1 MNSAVTIISLFFIL
15 IGIAITYF
23 AQLPILGAAFI
34 LLGIILGLTLRTCA
48 EWERA
53 VVLRLGRFA
62 GIRGPGLYFLIPAFE
77 TVYTVVDTRRQSTRI
92 SAEDTL
98 TADAVTVTMDSI
110 MFWRVQ
116 DVKRAATELIDYR
129 NMIAQVAQTSLREVI
144 SATTLNNI
152 LANREEMDDKLQALI
167 RRKSDG
173 WGIGDIAVEIR
184 DVRIPPELNDAMSRN
199 AQAEKEKQARV
210 TLASA
215 EVAIAEQIA
224 AASHIYANNPVALQ
238 IRQMSL
244 IYDMNK
250 DRGTTILVPT
260 GMANALGA
268 SIALNV
274 GNPNAPAPVV
284 MPPPPN
290 KRGDD
295 DRRIKSYEYL
305 CASIAPNKPAYQG
318 GKHDHEQRQAVG
330 GKWILA
336 HT

>member
-1 MNSAVTIISLFFIL
+1 MNSAVTIIALFFIM
-15 IGIAITYF
+15 
-23 AQLPILGAAFI
+23 LGAAFGYFTQSFVI
-34 LLGIILGLTLRTCA
+34 GGVLIAIGIILGLTLRTAA
-48 EWERA
+48 EWERS

-77 TVYTVVDTRRQSTRI
+77 TVYVVVDTRRQSTRI

-98 TADAVTVTMDSI
+98 TADAVSVTMDSI

-116 DVKRAATELIDYR
+116 DVKRAATELTDYR
-129 NMIAQVAQTSLREVI
+129 GMIAQVAQTSLREVI
-144 SATTLNNI
+144 SATTLNDI
-152 LANREEMDDKLQALI
+152 LSNREQMDEKLQALI

-184 DVRIPPELNDAMSRN
+184 DVKIPPELNDAMSRN

-224 AASHIYANNPVALQ
+224 DASRIYENNPVALQ
-238 IRQMSL
+238 IRQMGL

-250 DRGTTILVPT
+250 DRGVTILVPT
-260 GMANALGA
+260 DMANALGA

-274 GNPNAPAPVV
+274 NNPDRPRPVATPFT
-284 MPPPPN
+284 PPQ
-290 KRGDD
+290 
-295 DRRIKSYEYL
+295 
-305 CASIAPNKPAYQG
+305 ASVPKA
-318 GKHDHEQRQAVG
+318 
-330 GKWILA
+330 
-336 HT
+336 

>member
-1 MNSAVTIISLFFIL
+1 MNSAVTLIAGIFIL
-15 IGIAITYF
+15 IGAAVTYVTQNPF
-23 AQLPILGAAFI
+23 LGGIFI
-34 LLGIILGLTLRTCA
+34 LLGFIIALTLRTAA

-62 GIRGPGLYFLIPAFE
+62 GIRGPGLYVLIPAIE
-77 TVYTVVDTRRQSTRI
+77 TVYVVVDTRRQSTRI

-98 TADAVTVTMDSI
+98 TADAVSVTMDSI

-116 DVKRAATELIDYR
+116 DVKLAATELTDYR

-144 SATTLNNI
+144 SATTLNDI
-152 LANREEMDDKLQALI
+152 LSNREEMDEKLQSLI
-167 RRKSDG
+167 RKKSSG

-184 DVRIPPELNDAMSRN
+184 DVKIPPELNDAMSRN

-224 AASHIYANNPVALQ
+224 SASTIYAHNPVALQ
-238 IRQMSL
+238 IRQMGL

-250 DRGTTILVPT
+250 DRGVTILVPT
-260 GMANALGA
+260 DMANALGA

-274 GNPNAPAPVV
+274 PTQAPPQPTIYT
-284 MPPPPN
+284 PPP
-290 KRGDD
+290 
-295 DRRIKSYEYL
+295 
-305 CASIAPNKPAYQG
+305 ASVPRA
-318 GKHDHEQRQAVG
+318 
-330 GKWILA
+330 
-336 HT
+336 

>member
-1 MNSAVTIISLFFIL
+1 MNSAVIIIAV
-15 IGIAITYF
+15 IVIAIGV
-23 AQLPILGAAFI
+23 AVGQLLGQPVIGGVII
-34 LLGIILGLTLRTCA
+34 LLGIVLALTLRTAA

-77 TVYTVVDTRRQSTRI
+77 SVYATIDTRRQSTRI

-98 TADAVTVTMDSI
+98 TSDAVSVTMDSI

-116 DVKRAATELIDYR
+116 DVKRAATELSDYR
-129 NMIAQVAQTSLREVI
+129 GMIAQIAQTSLREVI
-144 SATTLNNI
+144 SATTLNDI
-152 LANREEMDDKLQALI
+152 LSEREAMDAKLREYI
-167 RRKSDG
+167 TRKSAG

-215 EVAIAEQIA
+215 EVAIAQQIA
-224 AASHIYANNPVALQ
+224 AASQIYAENPVALQ
-238 IRQMSL
+238 IRQMGL

-250 DRGTTILVPT
+250 DRGVTILVPT
-260 GMANALGA
+260 DMANALGA

-274 GNPNAPAPVV
+274 NNPNTSRPAPTPFTPSAGSV
-284 MPPPPN
+284 P
-290 KRGDD
+290 
-295 DRRIKSYEYL
+295 S
-305 CASIAPNKPAYQG
+305 
-318 GKHDHEQRQAVG
+318 
-330 GKWILA
+330 
-336 HT
+336 T

>member
-1 MNSAVTIISLFFIL
+1 MNSAVTLIATIIIVV
-15 IGIAITYF
+15 GAAITYLF
-23 AQLPILGAAFI
+23 QAPFIGGFII
-34 LLGIILGLTLRTCA
+34 LLGFITALTLRTAA

-62 GIRGPGLYFLIPAFE
+62 GIRGPGLYLLIPAIE
-77 TVYTVVDTRRQSTRI
+77 TVYAVVDTRRQSTRI

-98 TADAVTVTMDSI
+98 TADAVSVTMDSI

-116 DVKRAATELIDYR
+116 DVKRAATELTDYR

-144 SATTLNNI
+144 SATTLNDI
-152 LANREEMDDKLQALI
+152 LANREQMDEKLQAYI
-167 RRKSDG
+167 MKKSTG

-184 DVRIPPELNDAMSRN
+184 DVKIPPELNDAMSRN

-224 AASHIYANNPVALQ
+224 SASSIYAHNPVALQ
-238 IRQMSL
+238 IRQMGL

-250 DRGTTILVPT
+250 DRGVTILVPT
-260 GMANALGA
+260 DMANALGA

-274 GNPNAPAPVV
+274 PPATSPPQPVYT
-284 MPPPPN
+284 PPAGSVP
-290 KRGDD
+290 R
-295 DRRIKSYEYL
+295 
-305 CASIAPNKPAYQG
+305 
-318 GKHDHEQRQAVG
+318 
-330 GKWILA
+330 
-336 HT
+336 T